1 MCLFSVPLGDVE
13 ACISPRRTALA
24 VPLNDNSNRFALF
37 MVYGEGLYRNCVS
50 IATARMKG
58 RGTETDERYAAVC
71 MAGQCNDIKSLLDAL
86 DGSPLSRHTPIFVN
100 KRGRGTALSRELR
113 KRGWSRVFSVDDG
126 MECSLERG
134 NRKRHSNLRAQCHAD
149 LRSAI
154 TEGRVSFSGQ
164 LADLLPVQGVR
175 ARYTFDERG
184 RYVSPERSRLARMLG
199 TGDTTAWDTAAMAFL
214 EAGYDLSCPTGNA
227 A

>member
-13 ACISPRRTALA
+13 ACISPRRTAPV
-24 VPLNDNSNRFALF
+24 VPLDDDGKRFALF

-50 IATARMKG
+50 IGTAWMKG

-71 MAGQCNDIKSLLDAL
+71 MAGQCNDTKTLLDAL

-100 KRGRGTALSRELR
+100 KRGHGATLYQGLR
-113 KRGWSRVFSVDDG
+113 KRGWCRVYCVTDAVECLQQENSRR
-126 MECSLERG
+126 C
-134 NRKRHSNLRAQCHAD
+134 SNLRAQCHAD

-184 RYVSPERSRLARMLG
+184 RYVSPERSRLARLLG

-214 EAGYDLSCPTGNA
+214 ENAYDLSYPTGSA